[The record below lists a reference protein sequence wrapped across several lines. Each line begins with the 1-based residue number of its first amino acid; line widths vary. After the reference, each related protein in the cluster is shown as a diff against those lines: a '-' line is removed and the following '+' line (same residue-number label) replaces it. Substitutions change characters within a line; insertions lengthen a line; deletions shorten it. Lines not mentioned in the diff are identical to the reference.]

1 MDSGG
6 DGRVSELIGEG
17 EFLSPR
23 LGSSNSAT
31 SSPRKEREWKIQ
43 ALTGKGI
50 VRLPDAGGTGD
61 TDKDRD
67 SKHVVNDSKGD
78 SESDSHDSGKSSAS
92 TPGGAQSQR
101 NDWKVKALTGRG
113 LLSCDDM
120 EKAKKADSPRPRS
133 HSSKELSVSKPAT
146 AASSCLQPTPRQLD
160 VISPRSNYLQEDSN
174 KGKKKE
180 KKQKK
185 HENKEELMSPRHKGT
200 FNSYGSLLF
209 IYSFYWALV

>member
-50 VRLPDAGGTGD
+50 VRLPDAGSTGD
-61 TDKDRD
+61 TDKDGD
-67 SKHVVNDSKGD
+67 SKHVTSDSKGD
-78 SESDSHDSGKSSAS
+78 SESDRNNSGVNSTS
-92 TPGGAQSQR
+92 TPGVQSQR

-146 AASSCLQPTPRQLD
+146 ATSPRLQPTPRQLE
-160 VISPRSNYLQEDSN
+160 VISPRPNYQQEDTK

-185 HENKEELMSPRHKGT
+185 HENKEEFMSPRHKGT
-200 FNSYGSLLF
+200 FNMTRFSLSIPF
-209 IYSFYWALV
+209 PGP